1 SPELETTYRTLLTR
15 TSLHEKQI
23 VRDLARTFPKHE
35 HFAEVGGPGQE
46 SLYNVIKAY
55 SLFDPEVG
63 YCQGLAFIAGPLLL
77 NLEALQMPDEEAFCV
92 LVKLMKGYNFRELF
106 TKSMSGL
113 QLRLYQFDRLLEETL
128 PAVAKHLESQ
138 DIKSTMYAS
147 QWFMT
152 LFAYRF
158 PLDIVFRIMDIVL
171 AEGLEAIFRFS
182 FALLRRNQEVIQTL
196 EFEALLE
203 FLKVGLFDVYGDNV
217 NALIQQAAAEP
228 LSKARLDRLAQEHR
242 DVQRQ
247 TGAGADEAMSA
258 GVLRGE
264 NRRLQDALRKLEAG
278 YEGLNREHVELARR
292 HLETAEAA
300 ERAAQRV
307 EELEGR
313 ADALQAA
320 VAAERAGAEAGVA
333 DEARELAA
341 RNVELARHNSELED
355 RAEQLQARAGEARAR
370 AEALRHEVSD
380 LRGKWDALRAA
391 LRA

>member
-35 HFAEVGGPGQE
+35 HFSEIGGPGQE

-55 SLFDPEVG
+55 SLFDSEVG

-77 NLEALQMPDEEAFCV
+77 NMPDEEAFCV

-113 QLRLYQFDRLLEETL
+113 HLRLYQFDRLLEETL

-171 AEGLEAIFRFS
+171 AEGLEAIFRLS

-217 NALIQQAAAEP
+217 NALIQQAAAES
-228 LSKARLDRLAQEHR
+228 LSKARLDRLAHEHR

-247 TGAGADEAMSA
+247 TGAGADEAMPT

-278 YEGLNREHVELARR
+278 YEGLNGEHVELARR
-292 HLETAEAA
+292 HLETTTAA

-341 RNVELARHNSELED
+341 RNVELAGRNSELED
-355 RAEQLQARAGEARAR
+355 RAEQLQERTGEARAR
-370 AEALRHEVSD
+370 AEALRHEIGE

-391 LRA
+391 LKT